1 MPVYRDEK
9 TGKYYAKFYYVNW
22 QGEKKQK
29 LKRGFTR
36 QKDAKEFERKFLE
49 QFAKTRI
56 YPLMHCIRNTKTIS
70 LHRSGKVPLMFGLEC

>member
-9 TGKYYAKFYYVNW
+9 TGKYYAKFYYENW

-29 LKRGFTR
+29 LKRGFAR

-49 QFAKTRI
+49 QFAKNPDITFDALYQKYKDYI
-56 YPLMHCIRNTKTIS
+56 TPQIRKA
-70 LHRSGKVPLMFGLEC
+70 PLMFGLGC